1 MLTLKLD
8 LIPLPLNLV
17 NICKLQGE
25 EKSIQISKW
34 GKCKTFGN
42 NVFGFLEAPNSL
54 SVNLSE
60 RTFGDQ
66 VIRADVFMWSCV
78 HRRRVGGRGGGAKF
92 SLNKMWLCLGLVSR
106 ISSQDKDEL
115 ICTYPPLDQ

>member
-17 NICKLQGE
+17 NICKVQGE
-25 EKSIQISKW
+25 KKSIQISKW
-34 GKCKTFGN
+34 GKCKIFGN

-60 RTFGDQ
+60 RTFRDQ
-66 VIRADVFMWSCV
+66 VIRAGVL
-78 HRRRVGGRGGGAKF
+78 RGRACIVAGWGAEGAVLSF
-92 SLNKMWLCLGLVSR
+92 H
-106 ISSQDKDEL
+106 
-115 ICTYPPLDQ
+115 